1 LRLGRELVIRTPIR
15 FAIAGRSKDK
25 TPFRELLGNSN
36 FGNFVVAFRAGK
48 VEVTQNPVSRQVD
61 ERIGLL
67 PSFQN

>member
-1 LRLGRELVIRTPIR
+1 MNCLEM
-15 FAIAGRSKDK
+15 
-25 TPFRELLGNSN
+25 SN

-67 PSFQN
+67 ASVEPRAHLSNKPAIRPSDDNGIDPD